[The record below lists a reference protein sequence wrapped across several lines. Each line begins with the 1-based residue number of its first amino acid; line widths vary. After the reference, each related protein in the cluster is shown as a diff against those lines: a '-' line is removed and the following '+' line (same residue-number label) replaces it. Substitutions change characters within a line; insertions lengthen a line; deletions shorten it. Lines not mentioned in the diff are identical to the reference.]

1 MEENFQALQ
10 SPYTSGKLCGYA
22 ERPNTKLAFS
32 KYTARHKKMLANS
45 SSVHEQSEEKL
56 ALFGG
61 PYGSIKV
68 SKNLTFWLDSYLQ

>member
-1 MEENFQALQ
+1 MENYVAMQRDLIQ
-10 SPYTSGKLCGYA
+10 NSPSQ
-22 ERPNTKLAFS
+22 NTLPGI
-32 KYTARHKKMLANS
+32 KKMLANS

-68 SKNLTFWLDSYLQ
+68 SKNFTFWLDSYLQ

>member
-1 MEENFQALQ
+1 
-10 SPYTSGKLCGYA
+10 
-22 ERPNTKLAFS
+22 
-32 KYTARHKKMLANS
+32 MLANS

-61 PYGSIKV
+61 GSYVSDQV